1 MRFDPHFSRR
11 PTSLLLLLLCGLFVS
26 PGRAWPATLVAPN
39 NLENSDAS
47 FGAGVFRAPGYR
59 LQSVYGAIHFPP
71 DIGLLITELR
81 FRPDRAAGFAFSTT
95 VASIQVNLSTTT
107 KDPDELSST
116 FASNVGSDDTVV
128 FSGSLSLSSQFTGP
142 VNGPKDFDMVIPLT
156 TPFLYNPAA
165 GNLLVEFRNFSGSTE
180 ASPLSGQAVLGDAAS
195 RLGGGTTSLQGGMDT
210 GVDALQIVYI
220 STNQPPVPPQP
231 IQIVRG
237 PYLQNLTRSNI
248 VVRWRTNRTTN
259 SVVQFGLGQS
269 LTWSVTNNVRT
280 NDHAVVLT
288 NLSADTKYYYAIAAS
303 ETNLVGGSDHFFIT
317 APSVPKSTRIW
328 AMGDFGTFGRY
339 GNGALAV
346 RDAYYNFTTNR
357 YTDLWLMLGDNAYDY
372 GTDQEYQRAVFDV
385 YQGILRQTVAWS
397 TIGNHETYGS
407 NAVGHIAYF
416 DIFNHPRQGEAGGVP
431 SGTPNY
437 YSFDYGNIHF
447 VCLDSEL
454 SDQTDEGPMAIWLRE
469 DLTANTNEWL
479 ISYWHSP
486 PYTKGSH
493 DSDNDAD
500 TSGHLKN
507 MREVFVPI
515 LESFGVDLIL
525 GGHSHNYERSHLLHG
540 HYGKSLTLQ
549 PEMIIDA
556 GGGNPSVGG
565 AYEKIGGGEESNGAV
580 YVVAGSGGFATF
592 AVGRHPAMYAQFVE
606 LGSLVLDVNSNR
618 LDAIFLRDTG
628 EIDDTFTIIKGPA
641 PLRIEKITY
650 SGEEVTLQLRT
661 VAGKSYRI
669 ERATQLGP
677 SNWTPVGSEF
687 SATGPVTLWSSA
699 VPSGPD
705 VRFYR
710 AVLVTD

>member
-1 MRFDPHFSRR
+1 MRLDTHFSRR
-11 PTSLLLLLLCGLFVS
+11 PTPLLLLVCGLLA
-26 PGRAWPATLVAPN
+26 PPWLAWPATLVAPN
-39 NLENSDAS
+39 HLETLDAS
-47 FGAGVFRAPGYR
+47 FGAGGFRAPGYR
-59 LQSVYGAIHFPP
+59 LQSVYGAVHFPS

-81 FRPDRAAGFAFSTT
+81 FRPDRAAGFAFTTT

-107 KDPDELSST
+107 REPDDLSAT
-116 FASNVGSDDTVV
+116 FASNVGFDDTVV
-128 FSGSLSLSSQFTGP
+128 FTGSLSLSSQFTGP
-142 VNGPKDFDMVIPLT
+142 VNGPKAFDMVIPLIA
-156 TPFLYNPAA
+156 PFLYNPAA

-180 ASPLSGQAVLGDAAS
+180 ASPLSGEAILGDAAS
-195 RLGGGTTSLQGGMDT
+195 RLGGGIASLQGGMDT
-210 GVDALQIVYI
+210 GADALQIVY
-220 STNQPPVPPQP
+220 TPTVQPPVPPQP
-231 IQIVRG
+231 IQVMRG

-248 VVRWRTNRTTN
+248 VVRWRTNRATN
-259 SVVQFGLGQS
+259 SVVRFGLEES
-269 LTWSVTNNVRT
+269 LTWAMTNNVRT
-280 NDHAVVLT
+280 NDHTVVLT
-288 NLSADTKYYYAIAAS
+288 NLAPDTKYYYAIGARD
-303 ETNLVGGSDHFFIT
+303 TNLVGGPKHFFIT
-317 APSVPKSTRIW
+317 APSVPKPTRIW

-357 YTDLWLMLGDNAYDY
+357 YTDIWLMLGDNAYDY

-385 YQGILRQTVAWS
+385 YQDMLRQTVAWS

-407 NAVGHIAYF
+407 NKVGHIAYF
-416 DIFNHPRQGEAGGVP
+416 DIFNHPTQGEAGGVP
-431 SGTPNY
+431 SGTINY

-454 SDQTDEGPMAIWLRE
+454 SDQTDKGPMATWLRE
-469 DLTANTNEWL
+469 DLTGNTNEWL
-479 ISYWHSP
+479 IAYWHSP

-515 LESFGVDLIL
+515 LEAFGVDLIL

-540 HYGKSLTLQ
+540 HYGKSFTLQ

-556 GGGNPSVGG
+556 GGGNPHAGG
-565 AYEKIGGGEESNGAV
+565 AYEKLDGAEESNGAV

-592 AVGRHPAMYAQFVE
+592 AVGRHPVMYAQFVE

-618 LDAIFLRDTG
+618 LDAVFLRDTG
-628 EIDDTFTIIKGPA
+628 EIGDAFTIIKGPA
-641 PLRIEKITY
+641 PLRIEKITF

-669 ERATQLGP
+669 ERATHLGP
-677 SNWTPVGSEF
+677 SNWASVGSAF
-687 SATGPVTLWSSA
+687 PAIGPVTLWTDV
-699 VPSGPD
+699 VPPGPD
-705 VRFYR
+705 ARFYR
-710 AVLVTD
+710 AILVTD